1 MQPQGEFAKLHPS
14 QKLVSLSR
22 FSSCRSQTGSQPDKN
37 RIIYTQPGGQLAC
50 GETKTSNKLNRIKN
64 MKTLVVASALAL
76 VVCGNAIGQVHPSG
90 GTLNHG
96 AAEHKG
102 DAASIVE
109 HLAQFF
115 PRIAAFDVNKDG
127 KLDEG
132 EKAAL
137 AKAVADGKVELPVHS
152 GPQGEK
158 PSADVLLA
166 HVAEMYAYVARYDTN
181 HDGELDETE
190 KAAIIKAIENGEFA
204 PHGAHGPEGG
214 GEHQ

>member
-1 MQPQGEFAKLHPS
+1 MK
-14 QKLVSLSR
+14 K
-22 FSSCRSQTGSQPDKN
+22 
-37 RIIYTQPGGQLAC
+37 
-50 GETKTSNKLNRIKN
+50 
-64 MKTLVVASALAL
+64 MKTLAVVGALGL
-76 VVCGNAIGQVHPSG
+76 MVCGIAIGQVHPGG

-132 EKAAL
+132 ERAAL
-137 AKAVADGKVELPVHS
+137 AKAVADGKVELPVHA

-158 PSADVLLA
+158 SNADEMVA

-204 PHGAHGPEGG
+204 PHGAHAQEVG
-214 GEHQ
+214 GEHR